1 MKGMMTMKG
10 IDVSYA
16 NGPINWQKVK
26 QSKQVDFAII
36 RSTFGSD
43 LPSQTDSQFFQNAT
57 GCVKNNIPFGTYHFA
72 YFINK
77 QKAVDEANFAI
88 KKANEYKQYVK
99 FIALDIEE
107 DSERYASR
115 MGYSPNWTECALAFC
130 ETVEKA
136 GYKAVIYSNQS
147 WLTSKLDYNKLKK
160 YPLWYAAPYASAPKY
175 TCAIWQNAWNGRIP
189 GIIGDVDT
197 NICYDETLFKTPQK
211 TTTTTPK
218 KTKTI
223 KELADEVIAGKW
235 GVDEDRKQRL
245 TKAGYDYYKVQ
256 EEVNNRLLPKKK
268 TVTQLAKEVIQGKW
282 GNGQDRYNR
291 LTKAGYDYNKV
302 QAKVNEMMKGR

>member
-1 MKGMMTMKG
+1 MKG

-16 NGPINWQKVK
+16 NGPINWQRVK

-88 KKANEYKQYVK
+88 RKANEYKKYVK

-197 NICYDETLFKTPQK
+197 NICYDETLFKAPQK

-282 GNGQDRYNR
+282 GNGQDRYDR

>member
-1 MKGMMTMKG
+1 MKG

>member
-1 MKGMMTMKG
+1 MKG

-43 LPSQTDSQFFQNAT
+43 LPSQTDSQFFQNAS

-88 KKANEYKQYVK
+88 RKANEYKKYVK

-107 DSERYASR
+107 DSERYANR
-115 MGYSPNWTECALAFC
+115 MGYNPNWTECALAFC

-136 GYKAVIYSNQS
+136 GYKPVIYSNQS
-147 WLTSKLDYNKLKK
+147 WLTYKLDYNKLKK
-160 YPLWYAAPYASAPKY
+160 YALWYAAPYASAPKY
-175 TCAIWQNAWNGRIP
+175 KCAIWQNAWNGRIP
-189 GIIGDVDT
+189 GIIGNVDT
-197 NICYDETLFKTPQK
+197 NICYDETLFKTPQQ

-268 TVTQLAKEVIQGKW
+268 TVAQLAKEVIQGKW

-291 LTKAGYDYNKV
+291 LTKAGYDYDKV

>member
-1 MKGMMTMKG
+1 MKG

-88 KKANEYKQYVK
+88 RKANEYKKYVK

>member
-1 MKGMMTMKG
+1 MMTMKG

-26 QSKQVDFAII
+26 QSRQVDFAII

-77 QKAVDEANFAI
+77 QKAVDEAHFAI

-115 MGYSPNWTECALAFC
+115 MGYNPNWTECALAFC

-136 GYKAVIYSNQS
+136 GYKPVIYSNQS

-175 TCAIWQNAWNGRIP
+175 KCAIWQNAWNGRIA
-189 GIIGDVDT
+189 GIIGNVDT
-197 NICYDETLFKTPQK
+197 NICYDETLFRTPQK
-211 TTTTTPK
+211 TATTTPK
-218 KTKTI
+218 KNKTI

-291 LTKAGYDYNKV
+291 LTKAGYNYDKV

>member
-1 MKGMMTMKG
+1 MKG

-43 LPSQTDSQFFQNAT
+43 LPSQTDSQFFQNAS
-57 GCVKNNIPFGTYHFA
+57 GCVKYNIPFGTYHFA

-88 KKANEYKQYVK
+88 RKANEYKKYVK

-115 MGYSPNWTECALAFC
+115 MGYKPNWTECALAFC

-136 GYKAVIYSNQS
+136 GYKPVIYSNQS
-147 WLTSKLDYNKLKK
+147 WLTYKLDYNKLKK
-160 YPLWYAAPYASAPKY
+160 YALWYAAPYASAPKY
-175 TCAIWQNAWNGRIP
+175 KCAIWQNAWNGRIP

-197 NICYDETLFKTPQK
+197 NICYDETLFKTPQQ

-291 LTKAGYDYNKV
+291 LTKAGYNYDKV

>member
-1 MKGMMTMKG
+1 MKG

-16 NGPINWQKVK
+16 NGSINWQKVK

-77 QKAVDEANFAI
+77 QKAIDEAKFAI

-115 MGYSPNWTECALAFC
+115 MGYNPNWTECALAFC

-175 TCAIWQNAWNGRIP
+175 TCAIWQNAWNGRIA

-218 KTKTI
+218 KTKTV

-282 GNGQDRYNR
+282 GNGQDRYDR